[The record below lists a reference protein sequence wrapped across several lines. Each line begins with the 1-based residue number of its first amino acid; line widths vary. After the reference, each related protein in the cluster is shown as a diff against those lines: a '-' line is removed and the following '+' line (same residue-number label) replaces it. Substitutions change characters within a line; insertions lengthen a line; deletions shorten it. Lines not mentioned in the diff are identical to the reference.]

1 MIEEIAT
8 VMKTDADGVWLQTK
22 VTSSCQSCSA
32 NDSCTSGVVAK
43 AMTRRDYQFFL
54 PNHTDLLPGQ
64 QVRIGIADGVL
75 MKSALL
81 VYLLPLFGFMAGA
94 GLGVL
99 LQWSEGWQLLLAFGF
114 GAAAMLLARM
124 GAGRIGSATE
134 QVQILAIL
142 PHLHIQNQNCEISS

>member
-8 VMKTDADGVWLQTK
+8 VMKTDAKGVWLQTK
-22 VTSSCQSCSA
+22 VSSSCQSCSA

-54 PNHTDLLPGQ
+54 PNHTELLPGQ
-64 QVRIGIADGVL
+64 QVRIGISDGVL

-81 VYLLPLFGFMAGA
+81 VYLLPLLGFIAGA

-99 LQWSEGWQLLLAFGF
+99 LQWAEGWQLLLALCF
-114 GAAAMLLARM
+114 GATGMLLARL
-124 GAGRIGSATE
+124 ASRRIGGAAE
-134 QVQILAIL
+134 QVQILAVL
-142 PHLHIQNQNCEISS
+142 PQLHIQNQPCEAV

>member
-8 VMKTDADGVWLQTK
+8 VIKTDAQGVWLQTK
-22 VTSSCQSCSA
+22 VSSSCQSCSA

-54 PNHTDLLPGQ
+54 PNHTELLPGQ
-64 QVRIGIADGVL
+64 QVRIGISDGVL

-81 VYLLPLFGFMAGA
+81 VYLLPLLGFIAGA

-99 LQWSEGWQLLLAFGF
+99 WQWSEGWQLLLAACF
-114 GAAAMLLARM
+114 GAGGMLLARL
-124 GAGRIGSATE
+124 ASSRIGGTAE
-134 QVQILAIL
+134 QVQILAVL
-142 PHLHIQNQNCEISS
+142 PQLHIQNQPCETL